1 MAFMKFTGARLV
13 LAVALATS
21 AMASPATAADQTAK
35 PWYKKTWNPANVK
48 PCDRACLVKIG
59 EAYLTALQSKDMSTL
74 PFAEQVIATENTGK
88 ITMGTGLFWRAK
100 MEPTTFKIT
109 VADPVQGQ
117 LAFQTV
123 MKIDGQIAMVAIRI
137 RVERNM
143 ITEVEHWYDRNV
155 APEAMELLT
164 HPRPTLLADVPKD
177 KQMSR
182 EYLTYAAESY
192 FDALT
197 GEDGSIAPFADECV
211 RYEQGYQT
219 VANKQPGRAS
229 PTPKMPDLNTEMGRY
244 FSKLS
249 TMTCKEQID
258 IGVFNGIKRIWPHR
272 ALVVDQQKGL
282 VATFPFFVH
291 DGVRDQVPGGLKRPQ
306 SGAGMVLNL
315 TTMETFGIRDGKI
328 YEVEAFPFVT
338 IPYGT
343 NDGWTHADP
352 N

>member
-1 MAFMKFTGARLV
+1 M
-13 LAVALATS
+13 ALAIALTTS
-21 AMASPATAADQTAK
+21 VPAWAQTAK
-35 PWYKKTWNPANVK
+35 PWYKQTWNPANVK
-48 PCDRACLVKIG
+48 PCDRACLVRIG
-59 EAYLTALQSKDMSTL
+59 EAYLTALETKNTASL
-74 PFAEQVIATENTGK
+74 PLAEQVIATENTGK
-88 ITMGTGLFWRAK
+88 ITLGTGLFWRAK
-100 MEPTTFKIT
+100 MEPTGFKIT

-117 LAFQTV
+117 IAFQTV
-123 MKIDGQIAMVAIRI
+123 MKIDGQTALVAIRL

-155 APEAMELLT
+155 APEAMELLQK
-164 HPRPTLLADVPKD
+164 PRATLVNDIPKD
-177 KQMSR
+177 KQLSR

-211 RYEQGYQT
+211 RHEQGYQT
-219 VANKQPGRAS
+219 VNNKQPGRAS
-229 PTPKMPDLNTEMGRY
+229 PSPKLPDPNTEMGRF

-249 TMTCKEQID
+249 TMTCKQQVD
-258 IGVFNGIKRIWPHR
+258 SGVFGGIKRIWPHR

-291 DGVRDQVPGGLKRPQ
+291 DGVREHVEGALERPQ
-306 SGAGMVLNL
+306 TGAGMVTNL

-328 YEVEAFPFVT
+328 YEVEAFPFVLV
-338 IPYGT
+338 PYGRT
-343 NDGWTHADP
+343 DGWTNADP

>member
-1 MAFMKFTGARLV
+1 MKTRL
-13 LAVALATS
+13 LAGIGMALALGL
-21 AMASPATAADQTAK
+21 AAASPGQAADK
-35 PWYKKTWNPANVK
+35 PWYKQPWDPANVK
-48 PCDRACLVKIG
+48 PCDRACLVGIMDG
-59 EAYLTALQSKDMSTL
+59 YLAALQSKDMSSL
-74 PFAEQVIATENTGK
+74 PLAEQVIATENTGK
-88 ITMGTGLFWRAK
+88 ISIGTGLFWRAR
-100 MEPTTFKIT
+100 MEPTSFRIT

-117 LAFQTV
+117 VAVQSV
-123 MKIDGQIAMVAIRI
+123 MNIDGRTAMVAIRL

-143 ITEVEHWYDRNV
+143 ITEAEHFYDRNV

-164 HPRPTLLADVPKD
+164 TPRPTLLADVPKD
-177 KQMSR
+177 KRMSR
-182 EYLTYAAESY
+182 EFLTYAAESY

-219 VANKQPGRAS
+219 VNNKQPGRAS
-229 PTPKMPDLNTEMGRY
+229 PTPRLPDPNTEMGR
-244 FSKLS
+244 FFIKLS
-249 TMTCKEQID
+249 TMTCKEQVD
-258 IGVFNGIKRIWPHR
+258 TGVFGGIKRIWPHR
-272 ALVVDQQKGL
+272 ALVVDEQKGL

-291 DGVRDQVPGGLKRPQ
+291 DGVRETVEGGLPRPQ
-306 SGAGMVLNL
+306 DGAGMVLNL